1 MRGITFDGGYGISEI
16 LFTSNGG
23 RSWRAAELGLDLGK
37 YSFREWTIPF
47 TPKRAANY
55 DLQVKATNRTG
66 QTQPT
71 EARWNPAGYM
81 RNVIE
86 TVRVQAA

>member
-1 MRGITFDGGYGISEI
+1 MQFSEDGGR
-16 LFTSNGG
+16 T
-23 RSWRAAELGLDLGK
+23 WRDAKLGQDLGK